1 MIFNPSD
8 FLHIPHYVYINHKIK
23 IHHIHR
29 FVCGNRFQSTI
40 QSNYQKSTL
49 DYGVRAKGCEIQFF
63 LLPFFAVKQTK
74 WANGKQIL
82 CLI

>member
-1 MIFNPSD
+1 MLLFTQIMIFNPSD

-63 LLPFFAVKQTK
+63 FAAFFLRETNKM
-74 WANGKQIL
+74 GKR
-82 CLI
+82 